1 MNERVRIFKGHGLGN
16 DYLAM
21 RGEELN
27 GIDPGRAARILCD
40 RHRGI
45 GSDGLLLQ
53 VPSEEADVGL
63 RIINPDGSEA
73 EKSGNGLRIF
83 AVFLLRAGWCDE
95 RARFTVETPGGT
107 VRMTLEGEHPAGG
120 LAVRVE
126 MGRVTF
132 GPSAAGVVDGG
143 TGDDDLTVG
152 VDAGTQVLGTPLSIG
167 NPHFV
172 VFRNE
177 LDIEELRTI
186 GPTLSTHPRFSFG
199 VNVQLARIR
208 SEREVEALVWERGAG
223 ETEASGSSA
232 CAVAAAAVRAGFV
245 DAGPVRVRMPGGTL
259 EVEVADDWS
268 LVLAGPAEDIAWLH
282 PTPSLLR
289 RLRNT

>member
-1 MNERVRIFKGHGLGN
+1 MSERIRIFKGHGLGN

-21 RGEELN
+21 GGEELG

-53 VPSEEADVGL
+53 VPSEQADVGL
-63 RIINPDGSEA
+63 RIINPDGTEA

-83 AVFLLRAGWCDE
+83 AVFLLRSGWCDE

-120 LAVRVE
+120 FAVRVE

-132 GPSAAGVVDGG
+132 GPSAAGVTDGG
-143 TGDDDLTVG
+143 TGDDDLIVQ
-152 VDAGTQVLGTPLSIG
+152 VDPGIEVLGTPLSVG

-177 LDIEELRTI
+177 LDVEELRTI
-186 GPTLSTHPRFSFG
+186 GPKLSTHPRFSAG
-199 VNVQLARIR
+199 VNVQLARIL
-208 SEREVEALVWERGAG
+208 SEHEVEALVWERGAG

-245 DAGPVRVRMPGGTL
+245 RSGSVRVRMRGGTL

-268 LVLAGPAEDIAWLH
+268 LTLGGPAEDIAWLH
-282 PTPSLLR
+282 PAPSLLR
-289 RLRNT
+289 HLREA